1 MHAPRAARGWRGH
14 RADDAAARPHF
25 PRPVGVKVSEP
36 RICPNCGAA
45 APSRYCAEC
54 GQRQG
59 ARLVSMRRLVGE
71 AIEEQLSLSGA
82 LPRTLGNLLARPGFL
97 TAEYAAG
104 RITRYVSP
112 FRLYLFASLIFF
124 LALAWTTDV
133 SGPADVTPADSV
145 GAAADAV
152 AGSGGAAG
160 EKASGVTGDS
170 AGVGPAGQ
178 KSRVSIELP
187 FTDTANAPAWLRP
200 LARRMAQQEARL
212 NAMGPGQFQAAFIDG
227 LERNAPKAAF
237 VALPLFA
244 LLLKL
249 LYIRRRRMYV
259 EHFVFA
265 LHFHAFAFLVATAM
279 LLVPGELVSGL
290 LWLWLM
296 GYLWWAMRRVYR
308 QGWIR
313 TTLKFCILASAYFM
327 MLMFVIVAGLLLT
340 MLVI

>member
-1 MHAPRAARGWRGH
+1 
-14 RADDAAARPHF
+14 
-25 PRPVGVKVSEP
+25 VSEP

-45 APSRYCAEC
+45 APSRYCGEC

-59 ARLVSMRRLVGE
+59 ARLVSMRHLVGE
-71 AIEEQLSLSGA
+71 VVEEQLALSGA

-104 RITRYVSP
+104 RIARYVSP
-112 FRLYLFASLIFF
+112 FRLYLLASVIFF

-133 SGPADVTPADSV
+133 NMAGDATDAEEV
-145 GAAADAV
+145 GMAADAV
-152 AGSGGAAG
+152 AGTSGAAG
-160 EKASGVTGDS
+160 EKASGVPGDS
-170 AGVGPAGQ
+170 AGGAPGEQRGDGRA
-178 KSRVSIELP
+178 SITLP
-187 FTDTANAPAWLRP
+187 FTDTVNVPAWRRP
-200 LARRMAQQEARL
+200 LARRLAHQEARL
-212 NAMGPGQFQAAFIDG
+212 NAMGPGEFQAAFVDS

-249 LYIRRRRMYV
+249 LYIRRRRLYV

-265 LHFHAFAFLVATAM
+265 LHYHAFAFLIATAM
-279 LLVPGELVSGL
+279 LLVPGERVSGL

-313 TTLKFCILASAYFM
+313 TTLKFLILANAYF
-327 MLMFVIVAGLLLT
+327 VVLLFT
-340 MLVI
+340 MLAGVVLTVLVM

>member
-1 MHAPRAARGWRGH
+1 
-14 RADDAAARPHF
+14 
-25 PRPVGVKVSEP
+25 
-36 RICPNCGAA
+36 
-45 APSRYCAEC
+45 
-54 GQRQG
+54 
-59 ARLVSMRRLVGE
+59 MRRLVGE

-104 RITRYVSP
+104 RIARYVSP
-112 FRLYLFASLIFF
+112 FRLYLLASLIFF
-124 LALAWTTDV
+124 LTLAWTADV
-133 SGPADVTPADSV
+133 SGPADVVPAGSV

-160 EKASGVTGDS
+160 EKASGVTADS
-170 AGVGPAGQ
+170 AGVGPAEQ
-178 KSRVSIELP
+178 ESSVSIVLP

-200 LARRMAQQEARL
+200 LARRMAQQEVRL
-212 NAMGPGQFQAAFIDG
+212 NAMGPDQFQAAFIDG

-279 LLVPGELVSGL
+279 LLVPSELVSGF
-290 LWLWLM
+290 LWLWSM

-308 QGWIR
+308 QGWVR
-313 TTLKFCILASAYFM
+313 TTLKFCILANAYFM
-327 MLMFVIVAGLLLT
+327 VLIFTIVAGVMLT
-340 MLVI
+340 VLVI

>member
-1 MHAPRAARGWRGH
+1 
-14 RADDAAARPHF
+14 
-25 PRPVGVKVSEP
+25 
-36 RICPNCGAA
+36 
-45 APSRYCAEC
+45 APSRYCGEC

-59 ARLVSMRRLVGE
+59 SRLVSMRRLVGE
-71 AIEEQLSLSGA
+71 AIEDQLSLSGA

-104 RITRYVSP
+104 RIARYVPP
-112 FRLYLFASLIFF
+112 FRLYLLASLTFF
-124 LALAWTTDV
+124 LTLTWTTDV
-133 SGPADVTPADSV
+133 QGPADVAPAD
-145 GAAADAV
+145 GAGVAADTV
-152 AGSGGAAG
+152 SGSGGAAG
-160 EKASGVTGDS
+160 EKASGVTADS
-170 AGVGPAGQ
+170 AAVGPGQ
-178 KSRVSIELP
+178 RGRRATLALP
-187 FTDTANAPAWLRP
+187 FSDTANAPAWRRP
-200 LARRMAQQEARL
+200 LARRMAQQQQRL
-212 NAMGPGQFQAAFIDG
+212 NAMEPEALQAAFIEG

-279 LLVPGELVSGL
+279 LLVPSELVSGF

-308 QGWIR
+308 QGWVR
-313 TTLKFCILASAYFM
+313 TTLKFCILTNAYFM
-327 MLMFVIVAGLLLT
+327 ALMFVITAGVLLT